1 VDTATALWILLP
13 LAAVHLALRR
23 DRSALA
29 FQVMLDAVLLILP
42 LRPLALGA
50 HIGPGVTAATEWGAP
65 QTLGG
70 SAEQSDLP
78 LESEVWFAEVR
89 RLIAAGRP
97 PWISDRIGGGVP
109 LYANG
114 QTTLPFPL
122 QLPTW
127 VLGGERGSDVASVW
141 RIELAALG
149 AFLLMGR
156 LRCRLAAATVSGMAF
171 GLNLYLISWVVTP
184 IGWVVT
190 ATPWVWYLL
199 VGALRG
205 RRRDAAWLAATLGI
219 LAGWSVHP
227 ETAAFLWLGTAL
239 GGAVL
244 AWGRWRRVRRVAVSL
259 AVGVAV
265 AGVGALPTLAYIA
278 GSSKL
283 AEMHAGPA
291 YPMAGVDAT
300 LRARLAA
307 LVLVPWRE
315 GHPADGSWRLDFAS
329 AAVEVAVGS
338 STVVL
343 VLAARPRR
351 RHRRHASALAVTA
364 ATAGCLLWQ
373 LPGIAHVLA
382 RAPVIGVMMWPRC
395 AFFVSFGIAMLAG
408 LALDAWL
415 RRPDRRRLVVAGL
428 GVQAVVV
435 ALAVTA
441 APGAGRHVVAS
452 AVAPVA
458 VVAAQFLPA
467 PVGAAAMSLV
477 VVLESLVAAVGV
489 LPSSAPVDW
498 QRPPALVAE
507 LQRRVEAEPGRV
519 MGTGDSLPANLAARW
534 GLADIRSHD
543 PMRPRNLAALHTAFG
558 SPALNLMGPLST
570 PWAGLAGAWGVRW
583 VVTPPMPPPA
593 AVMAGWELMA
603 ADDRG
608 RIYRNSRAL
617 PVARVASRAIASPG
631 DAAAGTWEE
640 VDFASSAV
648 VDEQITLDGS
658 GSLEVLGESASTVRL
673 GVRASGTVLVVM
685 HVPMA
690 PGWRASVD
698 GEEAPLHV
706 ADLAAMGVVV
716 SRGVHEVRFDYWP
729 TGLVPGAALTLAGL
743 GGCVLLA
750 RRRRVR

>member
-1 VDTATALWILLP
+1 MDTATALWVLLP
-13 LAAVHLALRR
+13 LAAVHLILARR
-23 DRSALA
+23 RHALA
-29 FQVMLDAVLLILP
+29 FQLLVDVALLALP
-42 LRPLALGA
+42 LRPLAAGA
-50 HIGPGVTAATEWGAP
+50 HLGPGVTAAAKWGAP
-65 QTLGG
+65 QTLRG

-149 AFLLMGR
+149 AFLLMRR
-156 LRCRLAAATVSGMAF
+156 LRCRPAAATVSGMAF
-171 GLNLYLISWVVTP
+171 GLNLYLISWLVTP

-190 ATPWVWYLL
+190 ATPWAWYLL

-205 RRRDAAWLAATLGI
+205 RRRDAAWLAAMLGM

-315 GHPADGSWRLDFAS
+315 GHPANGSWRLDFAS

-343 VLAARPRR
+343 ALAARPRR
-351 RHRRHASALAVTA
+351 RHRRHAVALAVTA

-373 LPGIAHVLA
+373 LPGIAQALA

-395 AFFVSFGIAMLAG
+395 AFFVSFGLAMLAG

-428 GVQAVVV
+428 GVQAAVV

-441 APGAGRHVVAS
+441 APGAGRYMVAG

-458 VVAAQFLPA
+458 TVAAQLLPPPA
-467 PVGAAAMSLV
+467 GAAAMSLV
-477 VVLESLVAAVGV
+477 VVVESLVAAAGV

-498 QRPPALVAE
+498 RRPPALLAE
-507 LQRRVEAEPGRV
+507 LRRRVEAAPGRV

-543 PMRPRNLAALHTAFG
+543 PMRPRNLAKLHAAFG

-583 VVTPPMPPPA
+583 LVTPPMPPPA
-593 AVMAGWELMA
+593 AVMAGWELVA
-603 ADDRG
+603 GDDRG
-608 RIYRNSRAL
+608 RIYRNTRAL
-617 PVARVASRAIASPG
+617 PVARVANRAVVSPG
-631 DAAAGTWEE
+631 DAAAGTWEK

-648 VDEQITLDGS
+648 VDEPITLDGS
-658 GSLEVLGESASTVRL
+658 GSLEVLGESASAVRL

-698 GEEAPLHV
+698 GEAAPLHT
-706 ADLAAMGVVV
+706 ANLAAMGVVV
-716 SRGVHEVRFDYWP
+716 SRGVHEVRFEYWP
-729 TGLVPGAALTLAGL
+729 TGLIPGAALTLAGL